1 MIVVQKVD
9 EGMSLEFVEFC
20 KLLRDARRVRNPVPV
35 DLMNFHD
42 DIFVCSVGV
51 LMFGKAFG
59 CIAEAPYR

>member
-1 MIVVQKVD
+1 
-9 EGMSLEFVEFC
+9 MSLEFVEFC